1 MKLMLLFVNLTFGA
15 DAATTSYGLKHNASE
30 VMIPSQNVLV
40 LDAIASGEA
49 VSASL
54 GLVKLNKTH
63 PKTARILGWSLIA
76 ARGFVVIHNVNELRK

>member
-15 DAATTSYGLKHNASE
+15 DAATTSYGLKHGATE

-54 GLVKLNKTH
+54 GLIKLNKTH
-63 PKTARILGWSLIA
+63 PRMAKIFSWSLIC
-76 ARGFVVIHNVNELRK
+76 ARSAVVYHNANEIRR